1 MATFVKAVTHSN
13 VLTSISTK
21 YKYFFLNASIRVSTR
36 RCSTIPQNHENYD
49 VIISGGGMIGT
60 TLACAIAN
68 NRKLECKKILLLE
81 SGKKLEDEPREQYS
95 NRVVALNQQTYILL
109 SSIGAWQHIE
119 ATRYC
124 AVRKMQVWDACSD
137 AMIVFNK
144 DCLTEEIAYIVENDL
159 LLQAVNKQLA
169 KKENVDVIYNSKVV
183 HIKLPERSGE
193 NAEIQLQNGTTY
205 RTKLLIGADGA
216 NSLVRQTMGTQYIK
230 WDYNQLGVVAT
241 LKLSEPTENIVAWQR
256 FLPTGPIALL
266 PLTDCLSSLVWSLP
280 TDEAK
285 RLLKVSEEEFVDS
298 INDALWR
305 VYPKDGI
312 IESGLRALEQL
323 LEGLSLQTGVVRQ
336 LQPSVSAIVEGSR
349 AAFPLHFGHSV
360 CYVQTGTVLVGQV
373 KEHNYVYS
381 EYTLLYFYSME
392 HHFCTKFFRDA
403 AHRIHPLA
411 GQGVNL
417 GFGDITVLVKLLAEA
432 VVTGAS
438 LGDIMYLRKYETLR
452 QRYNVPVMLSIDAL
466 HRLYKGTAA
475 PVVLARSLGLQLTN
489 AIPVIKV
496 KHDIIKNNE
505 VQCFT
510 LY

>member
-360 CYVQTGTVLVGQV
+360 CYVQTGTVLVG
-373 KEHNYVYS
+373 
-381 EYTLLYFYSME
+381 
-392 HHFCTKFFRDA
+392 DA

-489 AIPVIKV
+489 AIPVIKRAIMEH
-496 KHDIIKNNE
+496 KD
-505 VQCFT
+505 
-510 LY
+510 Y